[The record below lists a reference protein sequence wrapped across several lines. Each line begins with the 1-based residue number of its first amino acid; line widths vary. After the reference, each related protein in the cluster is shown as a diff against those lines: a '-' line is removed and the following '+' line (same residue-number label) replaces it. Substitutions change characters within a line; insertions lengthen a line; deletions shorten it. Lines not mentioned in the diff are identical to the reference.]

1 MHTFYT
7 FYVLFNMLIAMLVL
21 FYLSHADTST
31 YDNNNKSILYAFG
44 VQQIHCIALFGLIS
58 LLRYSSLPRI
68 CVYLSHSASILFCLG
83 MILFSLNIYVKNIFE
98 LSVLASLV
106 PFGGAMLFIGWALVL
121 LLPFFWFTVRV
132 LGRKF

>member
-1 MHTFYT
+1 MHTLYT

-21 FYLSHADTST
+21 FYLSHTDNST
-31 YDNNNKSILYAFG
+31 FDNNKSILYAFG

-58 LLRYSSLPRI
+58 LIRYSSLPRI
-68 CVYLSHSASILFCLG
+68 CVYLSHSASMLFCLG

-98 LSVLASLV
+98 LRVFASLI
-106 PFGGAMLFIGWALVL
+106 PFGGAMLFFGWALIL
-121 LLPFFWFTVRV
+121 LLPFFWFTVRI

>member
-1 MHTFYT
+1 MHTLYT

-21 FYLSHADTST
+21 FYLSHADNST
-31 YDNNNKSILYAFG
+31 FDNNKSILYAFG

-58 LLRYSSLPRI
+58 LLRYASLPKI

-98 LSVLASLV
+98 LSVLAPFI
-106 PFGGAMLFIGWALVL
+106 PFGGAMLFFGWALAL
-121 LLPFFWFTVRV
+121 LLPFFWFTARM

>member
-1 MHTFYT
+1 MHTLYT

-21 FYLSHADTST
+21 FYLSHTDNST
-31 YDNNNKSILYAFG
+31 FDNNKSILYAFG

-58 LLRYSSLPRI
+58 LLRYASLPKI
-68 CVYLSHSASILFCLG
+68 CVYLSHSTSILFCLG

-98 LSVLASLV
+98 LSVLAPLI
-106 PFGGAMLFIGWALVL
+106 PFGGAMLFFGWALAL
-121 LLPFFWFTVRV
+121 LLPFFWFTARM

>member
-1 MHTFYT
+1 MHTLYT
-7 FYVLFNMLIAMLVL
+7 FYVLFNMFIAMLVL
-21 FYLSHADTST
+21 FYLSHVDNST
-31 YDNNNKSILYAFG
+31 FVNNKSILYAFG

-58 LLRYSSLPRI
+58 LLSYSSLPRI

-106 PFGGAMLFIGWALVL
+106 PFGGAMLFFGWALVL
-121 LLPFFWFTVRV
+121 LLPFFWFTVRI

>member
-1 MHTFYT
+1 MHTLYT

-21 FYLSHADTST
+21 FYLSHADNST
-31 YDNNNKSILYAFG
+31 FDNNKSILYAFG

-58 LLRYSSLPRI
+58 LIRYSSLPRI

-98 LSVLASLV
+98 LSVLASLI
-106 PFGGAMLFIGWALVL
+106 PFGGAMLFFGWALAL
-121 LLPFFWFTVRV
+121 LLPFFWFTARM

>member
-1 MHTFYT
+1 MHTLYT

-21 FYLSHADTST
+21 FYLSHADNST
-31 YDNNNKSILYAFG
+31 FDNNKSILYAFG

-58 LLRYSSLPRI
+58 LIRYSSLPRI

-98 LSVLASLV
+98 LSVLASLIT
-106 PFGGAMLFIGWALVL
+106 FGGAMLFFGWAFVL

>member
-1 MHTFYT
+1 MHTLYI
-7 FYVLFNMLIAMLVL
+7 FYVLFNMLVAMLVL
-21 FYLSHADTST
+21 FYLSHADNST
-31 YDNNNKSILYAFG
+31 FDNNKSILYAFG

-58 LLRYSSLPRI
+58 LIRWSSLPRI

-106 PFGGAMLFIGWALVL
+106 PFGGAMLFFGWALVL
-121 LLPFFWFTVRV
+121 LLPFFWFSVRI

>member
-1 MHTFYT
+1 MHMLYT

-21 FYLSHADTST
+21 FYLSHLDNST
-31 YDNNNKSILYAFG
+31 FDNNKSILYAFG

-58 LLRYSSLPRI
+58 LLRYASLPKI
-68 CVYLSHSASILFCLG
+68 CVYLSHSTSILFCLG

-98 LSVLASLV
+98 LSVLAPLI
-106 PFGGAMLFIGWALVL
+106 PFGGAMLFFGWALVL
-121 LLPFFWFTVRV
+121 LLPFFWCIARI

>member
-1 MHTFYT
+1 MHTLYT

-21 FYLSHADTST
+21 FYLSHADNST
-31 YDNNNKSILYAFG
+31 FDNNKSILYAFG

-58 LLRYSSLPRI
+58 LLRYASLPKI
-68 CVYLSHSASILFCLG
+68 CVYLSHSTSILFCLG

-98 LSVLASLV
+98 LSLLASLI
-106 PFGGAMLFIGWALVL
+106 PFGGATLFFGWALVL
-121 LLPFFWFTVRV
+121 LLPFFWFTARM

>member
-1 MHTFYT
+1 MHTLYT

-21 FYLSHADTST
+21 FYLSHADNST
-31 YDNNNKSILYAFG
+31 FDNNKSILYAFG

-58 LLRYSSLPRI
+58 LLRYASLPKI
-68 CVYLSHSASILFCLG
+68 CVYLSHSTSILFCLG

-106 PFGGAMLFIGWALVL
+106 PFGGAMLFLGWALVL
-121 LLPFFWFTVRV
+121 LLPFFWFTVRI